1 MTTATKPRRGVQTD
15 ASEARKRRVLEIIRR
30 DGPISCWRVAQRMH
44 ISYSHVLQFLTAID
58 NDGSALLAEDDHG
71 QVFILDR
78 EAL

>member
-15 ASEARKRRVLEIIRR
+15 ASEARKRRILDILRE
-30 DGPISCWRVAQRMH
+30 DWPISCWQIAKRMQ

-58 NDGSALLAEDDHG
+58 NEGSALLAEDDHG